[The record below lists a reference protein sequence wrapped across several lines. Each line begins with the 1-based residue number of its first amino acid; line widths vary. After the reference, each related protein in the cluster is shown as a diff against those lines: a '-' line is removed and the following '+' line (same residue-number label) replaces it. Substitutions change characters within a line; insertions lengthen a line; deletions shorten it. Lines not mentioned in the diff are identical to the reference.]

1 MLKGTLLLTLALLL
15 QACASVT
22 SEPSSDAS
30 LGDGLTYYLPKK
42 DVLLTVVVGEKGVT
56 TVSVGTTASYPD
68 LSQPFVLRNQR
79 NALAR
84 VASNI
89 GIDTNGLLKST
100 KSTATSGVSD
110 ALRNLAE
117 SVGSIKPFSFL
128 QSDAKPSCGVGTHS
142 FIYSSKDAKG
152 LKACGLDV
160 SIARLPLTQGDDAK
174 GSEVPARASGSPPA
188 GVYAGIYYRQSE
200 PYLVTVT
207 GVLNTAAIV
216 LSPSNAPLK
225 SLPVSRTFFAS
236 GEADIEFSEGVPIK
250 FNQSL
255 DGEAVA
261 LLKLPATVIAAY
273 FSAIGSVFDSF
284 KAQDSKQADELASS
298 IKLELAKKKYEACIK
313 AIQEGD
319 DAAIA
324 KLDCGK

>member
-1 MLKGTLLLTLALLL
+1 MPKTALLLALALVL

-22 SEPSSDAS
+22 SDLSSDKS

-42 DVLLTVVVGEKGVT
+42 DILLTVVVGDKGVT
-56 TVSVGTTASYPD
+56 TVSIGTTAAYPD
-68 LSQPFVLRNQR
+68 LTQPFVLRIER
-79 NALAR
+79 NALAK

-100 KSTATSGVSD
+100 KATATSGVSD

-117 SVGSIKPFSFL
+117 SVGSVKSFSFL
-128 QSDAKPSCGVGTHS
+128 DSDVKPSCGAGTHS
-142 FIYSSKDAKG
+142 FIYSSKDAKN

-160 SIARLPLTQGDDAK
+160 SIARLPLTEGAGAERSTD
-174 GSEVPARASGSPPA
+174 STRASGKPA
-188 GVYAGIYYRQSE
+188 SGAYAGIYYRQSE

-207 GVLNTAAIV
+207 GVINTAAIV
-216 LSPSNAPLK
+216 LSPSSAPLK
-225 SLPVSRTFFAS
+225 SLPVARTLFAS
-236 GEADIEFSEGVPIK
+236 GEADIEFSEGVPTK

-261 LLKLPATVIAAY
+261 LLKLPATVVAAY

-284 KAQDSKQADELASS
+284 KTRDSKQADELAAS
-298 IKLELAKKKYEACIK
+298 IKLELAKKKYDACIK
-313 AIQEGD
+313 AIQDKD

-324 KLDCGK
+324 KLECGK